1 VLPIHLRYQDPSLN
15 ATHRKFSIP
24 PPLVYVRCGAG
35 TVPTPPSHPSS
46 WTRAVHDSD
55 ETRGADASAAV
66 LEVWVPVGEKQ
77 KQGLVT
83 IVTLLATTLGSAI
96 VLLFLWSHRRTGGA
110 GKAKRE

>member
-24 PPLVYVRCGAG
+24 PPLVYVRCDAG
-35 TVPTPPSHPSS
+35 TA
-46 WTRAVHDSD
+46 WTRAVRD
-55 ETRGADASAAV
+55 ESRGADASAEV
-66 LEVWVPVGEKQ
+66 LEVRVPVGEKQ
-77 KQGLVT
+77 RQGLVT

-96 VLLFLWSHRRTGGA
+96 VLLFLWSHRPTGGA